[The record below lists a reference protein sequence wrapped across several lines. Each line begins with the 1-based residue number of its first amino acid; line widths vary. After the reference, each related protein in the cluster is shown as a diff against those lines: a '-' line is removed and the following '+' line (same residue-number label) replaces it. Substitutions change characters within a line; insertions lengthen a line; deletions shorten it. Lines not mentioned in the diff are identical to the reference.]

1 MDDSGAV
8 ISVRGLVK
16 RIGKFRLART
26 FYRSYIAIMRR
37 GRSAVSVKISIS
49 Q

>member
-16 RIGKFRLART
+16 RIGKYLEAGT
-26 FYRSYIAIMRR
+26 GSPEHNVT
-37 GRSAVSVKISIS
+37 AVE
-49 Q
+49 